1 MHLETAYYTLLYQ
14 IILVSTQR
22 KYLRKKIIYGK
33 LLKELRYGE
42 NPHQKA
48 ILYSKDNNIGL
59 DQLSGKELSYNNY
72 GDIFS
77 SLSISKSL
85 PKMLEQL

>member
-1 MHLETAYYTLLYQ
+1 MTLLYQ
-14 IILVSTQR
+14 IILILIQR
-22 KYLRKKIIYGK
+22 KYLKKKIIYGK
-33 LLKELRYGE
+33 LIKELRYGE

-59 DQLSGKELSYNNY
+59 DQLNGKELSYNNY

-77 SLSISKSL
+77 SFQYLNRYQKIL
-85 PKMLEQL
+85 VQLL